1 MKFARYGTFLAA
13 LLIALICALSAK
25 ADEIEVQFSGALTNT
40 GGAPGLSVGE
50 SFTGEFSYSTTDP
63 LDVSIGG
70 QSTYSLTSPED
81 SESVSVG
88 SFNLLLQP
96 LTGVHA
102 FVSPGGEYFLTQDL
116 VAPGTPGISISFNG
130 GPGFLP
136 SEALPD
142 PLNTSEITSGSIS
155 FTFSQDSVDYAVGGN
170 ITQVST
176 VPEPRGLGWICFAIA
191 TLVVMLRRR
200 VIVSRS

>member
-1 MKFARYGTFLAA
+1 MTFARFGTFPAASVLA
-13 LLIALICALSAK
+13 LMCALSAK
-25 ADEIEVQFSGALTNT
+25 ADEIEVQFSGVLTNT
-40 GGAPGLSVGE
+40 GGAPGMSVGE
-50 SFTGEFSYSTTDP
+50 SFSGDFSYSTADP

-88 SFNLLLQP
+88 SFSLLLQP

-102 FVSPGGEYFLTQDL
+102 FVSPGGEYFLTQDF
-116 VAPGTPGISISFNG
+116 VAPGTAGISISFNG

-155 FTFSQDSVDYAVGGN
+155 FTFSEDSVDYAVDGN
-170 ITQVST
+170 ISQVST
-176 VPEPRGLGWICFAIA
+176 VPEPRGLGWICFAPVS
-191 TLVVMLRRR
+191 LVVMLRRR
-200 VIVSRS
+200 FIASRS

>member
-1 MKFARYGTFLAA
+1 MLAA
-13 LLIALICALSAK
+13 SVCACALK
-25 ADEIEVQFSGALTNT
+25 ADTIEIQFT
-40 GGAPGLSVGE
+40 GTISSSNAPDISVGE
-50 SFTGEFSYSTTDP
+50 SFSGEFTYSTTDP

-96 LTGVHA
+96 LTGLHA
-102 FVSPGGEYFLTQDL
+102 FVSPGASSYFLTQDF
-116 VAPGTPGISISFNG
+116 AMPGISIALYG
-130 GPGFLP
+130 GSDFL
-136 SEALPD
+136 SSQALPD
-142 PLNTSEITSGSIS
+142 PLNTADITGGNIGFGFSEDDINY
-155 FTFSQDSVDYAVGGN
+155 SVQGN

-176 VPEPRGLGWICFAIA
+176 APEPRGVAGCLGIVALIGLLF
-191 TLVVMLRRR
+191 RRS

>member
-1 MKFARYGTFLAA
+1 MKVARFTAFLAA
-13 LLIALICALSAK
+13 FVLALICALSAK
-25 ADEIEVQFSGALTNT
+25 ADEIEVQFSGVLSNT
-40 GGAPGLSVGE
+40 GGAPGMSVGE
-50 SFTGEFSYSTTDP
+50 SFSGAFSYSTTD
-63 LDVSIGG
+63 LFDVSIGG
-70 QSTYSLTSPED
+70 QSTYSLTSPAD

-88 SFNLLLQP
+88 SFDLSLQP

-155 FTFSQDSVDYAVGGN
+155 FTFSEDSVDYAVDGN

-176 VPEPRGLGWICFAIA
+176 VPEPRSLGWICFAIGS
-191 TLVVMLRRR
+191 LVIVRRR
-200 VIVSRS
+200 FTISQS